1 MLVYLFD
8 YILYHHGDA
17 TDREWFLYYNEDI
30 LMEYRIAT
38 AQDTPHVENLWA
50 YCFEPKEDPFFQY
63 YFTNCYEPENTMVG
77 LEQGQLLSTVHLRQY
92 NINVRGAVLPTS
104 YMVGVATHPAARRGG
119 VGGALLKSSLE
130 ELRNRGQALTILM
143 PSKAAFYQQYG
154 WELYAHQWVNTMSL
168 EDLRPMT
175 DKSLSFGL
183 LNSVDQ
189 WTLLD
194 PVYKAYTARLSGY
207 AERGEKEWKRLLGSF
222 FAEGVNIAVVRND
235 EGVIEGYAVYRL
247 GQPEIPVSELVYTTR
262 RAQRALLNYFY
273 NHRSQGTT
281 IRWNEGLHDTYYR
294 FYPDG
299 KSGHATMPFMMS
311 RIVDVKA
318 AFEAIPVNPEA
329 LMMPITMTF
338 GVKDNLCE
346 WNEGRYEVQYGGAL
360 TPTVKKVS
368 DTLDGDVD
376 ITVEVGALS
385 QLLIGALTARDLAFE
400 GKLSANEEWLEFFD
414 ILYPEQKTYI
424 NEWW

>member
-1 MLVYLFD
+1 
-8 YILYHHGDA
+8 
-17 TDREWFLYYNEDI
+17 
-30 LMEYRIAT
+30 
-38 AQDTPHVENLWA
+38 
-50 YCFEPKEDPFFQY
+50 
-63 YFTNCYEPENTMVG
+63 
-77 LEQGQLLSTVHLRQY
+77 
-92 NINVRGAVLPTS
+92 
-104 YMVGVATHPAARRGG
+104 
-119 VGGALLKSSLE
+119 
-130 ELRNRGQALTILM
+130 
-143 PSKAAFYQQYG
+143 
-154 WELYAHQWVNTMSL
+154 
-168 EDLRPMT
+168 MT

-189 WTLLD
+189 WILLD
-194 PVYKAYTARLSGY
+194 PVYKTYTARLSGY

-273 NHRSQGTT
+273 NHRSQGIT

-338 GVKDNLCE
+338 GVKDSLCE

-360 TPTVKKVS
+360 TPSVKKVS

-385 QLLIGALTARDLAFE
+385 QLLIGTLTARDLAFE

>member
-1 MLVYLFD
+1 
-8 YILYHHGDA
+8 
-17 TDREWFLYYNEDI
+17 
-30 LMEYRIAT
+30 
-38 AQDTPHVENLWA
+38 
-50 YCFEPKEDPFFQY
+50 
-63 YFTNCYEPENTMVG
+63 MVG
-77 LEQGQLLSTVHLRQY
+77 LEQDQLLSTVHLRQY
-92 NINVRGAVLPTS
+92 NLNVRGAVLPTS

-119 VGGALLKSSLE
+119 VGGALLTAALE
-130 ELRNRGQALTILM
+130 ELRKRGQAMTILM

-175 DKSLSFGL
+175 DKTLSFGL

-194 PVYKAYTARLSGY
+194 PIYKTYTARLSGY

-222 FAEGVNIAVVRND
+222 FAEGVNVAVVRND
-235 EGVIEGYAVYRL
+235 DHVIEGYAVYRL
-247 GQPEIPVSELVYTTR
+247 GQPEIPVTELVYTTR

-273 NHRSQGTT
+273 NHRSQGTS

-299 KSGHATMPFMMS
+299 RTGHATMPYMMS

-318 AFEAIPVNPEA
+318 AFEAIPVNQEA
-329 LMMPITMTF
+329 LMMPITMIF
-338 GVKDNLCE
+338 AVKDGLCS
-346 WNEGRYEVQYGGAL
+346 WNEGRYEVQYGSAL
-360 TPTVKKVS
+360 TPSVKKIS
-368 DTLDGDVD
+368 DTIEDETD
-376 ITVEVGALS
+376 ITIEVGALS
-385 QLLIGALTARDLAFE
+385 QLLMGTLTARDLAFE
-400 GKLSANEEWLEFFD
+400 GKLSVSEEWLDYFD

>member
-1 MLVYLFD
+1 
-8 YILYHHGDA
+8 
-17 TDREWFLYYNEDI
+17 
-30 LMEYRIAT
+30 MEFRIAT

-77 LEQGQLLSTVHLRQY
+77 LEQDQLLSTVHLRQY
-92 NINVRGAVLPTS
+92 NLNVRGAVLPTS

-119 VGGALLKSSLE
+119 VGGALLTAALE
-130 ELRNRGQALTILM
+130 ELRKRGQAMTILM

-175 DKSLSFGL
+175 DKTLSFGL

-194 PVYKAYTARLSGY
+194 PVYKTYTARLSGY

-222 FAEGVNIAVVRND
+222 FAEGVNVAVVRND
-235 EGVIEGYAVYRL
+235 DHVIEGYAVYRL
-247 GQPEIPVSELVYTTR
+247 GQPEIPITELVYTTR

-273 NHRSQGTT
+273 NHRSQGTS

-299 KSGHATMPFMMS
+299 RTGHATMPYMMS

-318 AFEAIPVNPEA
+318 AFEAIPVNQEA

-338 GVKDNLCE
+338 AVKDGLCS
-346 WNEGRYEVQYGGAL
+346 WNEGRYEVQYGSAL
-360 TPTVKKVS
+360 TPTVKKIS
-368 DTLDGDVD
+368 DTIEGETD
-376 ITVEVGALS
+376 ITIEVGALS
-385 QLLIGALTARDLAFE
+385 QLLMGTITARDLAFE
-400 GKLSANEEWLEFFD
+400 GKLSVSEEWLDYFD

>member
-1 MLVYLFD
+1 
-8 YILYHHGDA
+8 
-17 TDREWFLYYNEDI
+17 
-30 LMEYRIAT
+30 MEYRIAT

-77 LEQGQLLSTVHLRQY
+77 LEQDQLLSTVHLRQY
-92 NINVRGAVLPTS
+92 NLNVRGAVLPTS

-119 VGGALLKSSLE
+119 VGGALLTATLE
-130 ELRNRGQALTILM
+130 ELRKRGQAMTILM

-194 PVYKAYTARLSGY
+194 PVYKTYTARLSGY

-247 GQPEIPVSELVYTTR
+247 GQPEILF
-262 RAQRALLNYFY
+262 LN
-273 NHRSQGTT
+273 
-281 IRWNEGLHDTYYR
+281 
-294 FYPDG
+294 
-299 KSGHATMPFMMS
+299 
-311 RIVDVKA
+311 
-318 AFEAIPVNPEA
+318 
-329 LMMPITMTF
+329 
-338 GVKDNLCE
+338 
-346 WNEGRYEVQYGGAL
+346 
-360 TPTVKKVS
+360 
-368 DTLDGDVD
+368 
-376 ITVEVGALS
+376 
-385 QLLIGALTARDLAFE
+385 
-400 GKLSANEEWLEFFD
+400 
-414 ILYPEQKTYI
+414 
-424 NEWW
+424 

>member
-1 MLVYLFD
+1 
-8 YILYHHGDA
+8 
-17 TDREWFLYYNEDI
+17 
-30 LMEYRIAT
+30 MEFRIAT

-63 YFTNCYEPENTMVG
+63 YFTNCYEPEHTMVG
-77 LEQGQLLSTVHLRQY
+77 LEQDQLLSTVHLRQY
-92 NINVRGAVLPTS
+92 NLNVRGAVLPTS

-119 VGGALLKSSLE
+119 VGGALLTATLE
-130 ELRNRGQALTILM
+130 ELRKRGQAMTILM

-194 PVYKAYTARLSGY
+194 PVYKAYIARLSGY

-235 EGVIEGYAVYRL
+235 ESIIEGYAVYRL

-273 NHRSQGTT
+273 NHRSQGTS

-299 KSGHATMPFMMS
+299 KSGHATMPYMMS

-318 AFEAIPVNPEA
+318 ALEAIPVNPEA
-329 LMMPITMTF
+329 LMMPITLTF
-338 GVKDNLCE
+338 GVKDSLCA

-368 DTLDGDVD
+368 DTLEGEVD
-376 ITVEVGALS
+376 LTVEVGALS
-385 QLLIGALTARDLAFE
+385 QLLMGTLTARDLAFE
-400 GKLSANEEWLEFFD
+400 GKLSVGEEWLDYFD

>member
-1 MLVYLFD
+1 MLAYLFD
-8 YILYHHGDA
+8 YILYHHGDV
-17 TDREWFLYYNEDI
+17 TDRAWFLYYNEDI

-77 LEQGQLLSTVHLRQY
+77 LEQDQLLSTVHLRQY
-92 NINVRGAVLPTS
+92 NINVRGVVLPTS

-119 VGGALLKSSLE
+119 VGGALLKASLE

-194 PVYKAYTARLSGY
+194 PVYKSIYNS
-207 AERGEKEWKRLLGSF
+207 SF
-222 FAEGVNIAVVRND
+222 
-235 EGVIEGYAVYRL
+235 
-247 GQPEIPVSELVYTTR
+247 
-262 RAQRALLNYFY
+262 
-273 NHRSQGTT
+273 
-281 IRWNEGLHDTYYR
+281 W
-294 FYPDG
+294 
-299 KSGHATMPFMMS
+299 
-311 RIVDVKA
+311 
-318 AFEAIPVNPEA
+318 
-329 LMMPITMTF
+329 
-338 GVKDNLCE
+338 LC
-346 WNEGRYEVQYGGAL
+346 
-360 TPTVKKVS
+360 
-368 DTLDGDVD
+368 
-376 ITVEVGALS
+376 
-385 QLLIGALTARDLAFE
+385 
-400 GKLSANEEWLEFFD
+400 
-414 ILYPEQKTYI
+414 
-424 NEWW
+424 

>member
-1 MLVYLFD
+1 
-8 YILYHHGDA
+8 
-17 TDREWFLYYNEDI
+17 
-30 LMEYRIAT
+30 MEFRIAM